1 MSRTETLAEART
13 GEPAT
18 EPNKP
23 QHRDRHPRA
32 GQWFRRNTLWII
44 LALLFAG
51 LVTYLVVDRQ
61 AAAQDSRR
69 LSANNPGPG
78 GAMAVAEILSQHG
91 VDVTSTDTLEE
102 TTAALERD
110 PDASLL
116 LYDPRGFLDGEQLS
130 GLRDSANRMTVV
142 SPRLTVLRALD
153 ADIRPGGVVPED
165 ITTLNP
171 ACGVEDAQA
180 AGPVAARGAVYSGPA
195 VCYPI
200 RDGGPGLYAAVEG
213 GRLVVLGSTDLLDN
227 QHLADQG
234 NAALAI
240 RTLGTT
246 QKLVW
251 YLPSVADIQADRSAP
266 TLSELAPPWVAVAG
280 PWLGFVALLAIA
292 WRARRLGPLV
302 FEPLP
307 VVVKAAETAEGR
319 ARLYQDSRALRLA
332 ADTLRAGTLTR
343 LARHFKLGADATPD
357 AVVDALAYRL
367 GRPVP
372 EMQAL
377 LLSTHP
383 ETEGHLVQWAQRME
397 QIEQEAM
404 GR

>member
-1 MSRTETLAEART
+1 
-13 GEPAT
+13 
-18 EPNKP
+18 
-23 QHRDRHPRA
+23 
-32 GQWFRRNTLWII
+32 
-44 LALLFAG
+44 
-51 LVTYLVVDRQ
+51 
-61 AAAQDSRR
+61 
-69 LSANNPGPG
+69 
-78 GAMAVAEILSQHG
+78 MAVAEILSQHG

-266 TLSELAPPWVAVAG
+266 TLSELAPVGGRCRTVAWVCGVACHCVAG
-280 PWLGFVALLAIA
+280 TPVGALGF
-292 WRARRLGPLV
+292 
-302 FEPLP
+302 
-307 VVVKAAETAEGR
+307 
-319 ARLYQDSRALRLA
+319 
-332 ADTLRAGTLTR
+332 
-343 LARHFKLGADATPD
+343 
-357 AVVDALAYRL
+357 
-367 GRPVP
+367 
-372 EMQAL
+372 
-377 LLSTHP
+377 
-383 ETEGHLVQWAQRME
+383 
-397 QIEQEAM
+397 
-404 GR
+404 

>member
-1 MSRTETLAEART
+1 MRLTDATGTART
-13 GEPAT
+13 GQTPAGPFGSQ
-18 EPNKP
+18 PNN
-23 QHRDRHPRA
+23 RELRNR
-32 GQWFRRNTLWII
+32 QWFRRHALWII

-69 LSANNPGPG
+69 LSANNPGPA
-78 GAMAVAEILSQHG
+78 GAMAVAEILRRHG
-91 VDVTSTDTLEE
+91 VSVTSTDTMEK

-116 LYDPRGFLDGEQLS
+116 LYDPRGYLDGRQLS
-130 GLRDSANRMTVV
+130 ELRNSADRMTVV

-153 ADIRPGGVVPED
+153 ADIRPGGVVPEG
-165 ITTLNP
+165 TTLLDP
-171 ACGVEDAQA
+171 ACGAADAQA
-180 AGPVAARGAVYSGPA
+180 AGSVAAQGTVYSGPGI
-195 VCYPI
+195 CYPI
-200 RDGGPGLYAAVEG
+200 RDGGPGLYAAAEG

-227 QHLADQG
+227 EHLADEG

-246 QKLVW
+246 DKLIW
-251 YLPSVADIQADRSAP
+251 YLPSITDIQADRSAP
-266 TLSELAPPWVAVAG
+266 TLNELAPEWVAFAG
-280 PWLGFVALLAIA
+280 PWLGFVALLAIV

-343 LARHFKLGADATPD
+343 LAGHFKLGADATPD
-357 AVVDALAYRL
+357 MVVDAVARRL

-372 EMQAL
+372 ELQL
-377 LLSTHP
+377 LLLHTHP
-383 ETEGHLVQWAQRME
+383 ETEGQLVQWAQRME
-397 QIEQEAM
+397 RIEQEAV